1 MSKLRIEGSFVASV
15 TPFNAQG
22 GIDFGAFRELIDFQR
37 RNGTVAMLFMGS
49 TGEPSLL
56 TPEEKKT
63 LVVETAKMKPAGM
76 HFFYGCTGNTPEQ
89 VIDNIKWARANG
101 GDGAIIAAPPYI
113 CGPEDDIEAFFLEV
127 ADATDLPL
135 GIYNNPPRIKT
146 DLHWD
151 HLLRIFR
158 HPNYVI
164 HKESTTRVGQVAQ
177 ILAARPDVTVMCC
190 DSPSLGLVVPTM
202 SLGGHGTANMG
213 GNIMP
218 AEMAAISAPW
228 KSYAEAATFRDTYL
242 RVLPLLHFNYSAINP
257 VAIKSLMRAVG
268 LPVGALRKPL
278 KPLEGEALARGV
290 RIVRDLGL
298 DKQYGWSIEPK
309 LARAA

>member
-15 TPFNAQG
+15 TPFNQSGA
-22 GIDFGAFRELIDFQR
+22 IDFGAFRTLIDFQAQH
-37 RNGTVAMLFMGS
+37 GTSAMLFMGS

-56 TPEEKKT
+56 TPDEKKQ
-63 LVVETAKMKPAGM
+63 LVVETAKMKPRGM
-76 HFFYGCTGNTPEQ
+76 TFFYGCTGNTADQ
-89 VIDNIKWARANG
+89 VIDNIKWVKANG
-101 GDGAIIAAPPYI
+101 GDGAVIAAPPYI
-113 CGPEDDIEAFFLEV
+113 CGAEDDIEAFYLEV

-151 HLLRIFR
+151 HLLRLFR
-158 HPNYVI
+158 HPNIVI

-177 ILAARPDVTVMCC
+177 ILAAKPDVTVMCC
-190 DSPSLGLVVPTM
+190 DSPNLGLVVPTM

-213 GNIMP
+213 GNIIP
-218 AEMAAISAPW
+218 AEMAVISTPW
-228 KSYAEAATFRDTYL
+228 KNYADAEAFKETYL
-242 RVLPLLHFNYSAINP
+242 RVLPVLHYNYSAINP

-278 KPLEGEALARGV
+278 KNYEGEALAKGI

-298 DKQYGWSIEPK
+298 DKKYGYAVEPK

>member
-15 TPFNAQG
+15 TPFNADG
-22 GIDFGAFRELIDFQR
+22 SIDFGAFRELIDFQR

-56 TPEEKKT
+56 TPEEKKR
-63 LVVETAKMKPAGM
+63 LVVETAKMKPTGM
-76 HFFYGCTGNTPEQ
+76 HFFYGCTGNTQDQ
-89 VIDNIKWARANG
+89 VVDNIKWAKANG
-101 GDGAIIAAPPYI
+101 GDGAIIAAPPYL
-113 CGPEDDIEAFFLEV
+113 CGPEDDIEAFFLEIG
-127 ADATDLPL
+127 DATDLPL

-151 HLLRIFR
+151 HLLRIFK

-218 AEMAAISAPW
+218 AEMAKISAPW
-228 KSYAEAATFRDTYL
+228 KSYAEAEGFKDTYL
-242 RVLPLLHFNYSAINP
+242 RMLPLLHFNYSVINP

-268 LPVGALRKPL
+268 LPVGPLRKPL
-278 KPLEGEALARGV
+278 KALEGEALAQGI
-290 RIVRDLGL
+290 RIVRELGL
-298 DKQYGWSIEPK
+298 DKQYGWAIEPR